1 MKKEYIILM
10 ADIVRSSE
18 ADQAELMRDFS
29 KLVRVVN
36 KSRNM
41 SILSPLT
48 ITLGDEFQGIIRGLV
63 EAINIIQELEES
75 LLDRGKI
82 FKLRYVVV
90 EGEVDTPINQEIAYG
105 MLGEGL
111 TRARK
116 QVENLKKSH
125 HRFHFDLKDN
135 IKAEALNHLYI
146 AIQVIIDAW
155 KPDQDYKLVSTF
167 LKNEDYK
174 EVALAL
180 NKDRSLMWRR
190 NRTLKIDA
198 YQALKEVAIYI
209 GGNTHD

>member
-1 MKKEYIILM
+1 M
-10 ADIVRSSE
+10 ADIVQSSE
-18 ADQAELMRDFS
+18 ANQAELMRDFS
-29 KLVRVVN
+29 TIVQLIN
-36 KSRNM
+36 KSRKT

-48 ITLGDEFQGIIRGLV
+48 ITLGDEFQGIVKGIV
-63 EAINIIQELEES
+63 EAIDIIQELEES
-75 LLDRGKI
+75 LLTKERN

-116 QVENLKKSH
+116 KVENLKKSH
-125 HRFHFDLKDN
+125 YRFHFDLKDN

-190 NRTLKIDA
+190 KRTLKIDA